1 MSLSDPN
8 NQKGL
13 LLALSSSAFI
23 GSSFIVKKK
32 GLIRARSSGAGAA
45 TGGFA
50 YLNEPLWWT
59 GMITMI
65 LGEVANFTAYA
76 FAPAIL
82 VTPLGGLSVIVS
94 AVLAAV
100 MLNEKLELVGKLGCG
115 LCVLGSTVIV
125 LNCPSEREMTSVDEI
140 TMMMKTNLTF
150 QLYTLLV
157 ASGVLVLIYDYAPRF
172 GKTNVFV
179 YVSVCSLV
187 GSISVIGVKGLS
199 IGLKLTFSGNNQMGT
214 GSFWFFVVLVAVSVV
229 TQMNYLNKALDTFN
243 TAVVSPIYYVLFTT
257 ATILASGILF
267 NGWGESSAGYYVAP
281 PSSAAENGESSGMV
295 SQQDYGAGQFI
306 SAVCGFLT
314 IVCGV
319 VLLQV
324 ERSATVAS
332 GRVSMNL
339 DRAMLAM
346 WEEDGTDN
354 GIRMTPLQQETQV
367 LSAQVP
373 GTITRTMTSPLGMW
387 EREGATNR
395 RNE

>member
-13 LLALSSSAFI
+13 FLALSSSAFI

-32 GLIRARSSGAGAA
+32 GLIRARSSGQGAA

-50 YLNEPLWWT
+50 YLHEPMWWI
-59 GMITMI
+59 GMVTMI
-65 LGEVANFTAYA
+65 LGEIANFTAYA

-100 MLNEKLELVGKLGCG
+100 MLDEKLELIGKLGCG
-115 LCVLGSTVIV
+115 LCVLGSTIIV
-125 LNCPSEREMTSVDEI
+125 LNCPSEREISSVDEI

-150 QLYTLLV
+150 QLYVLLV
-157 ASGVLVLIYDYAPRF
+157 GSGVVVLIYDYAPRM

-179 YVSVCSLV
+179 YVAVCSLV

-199 IGLKLTFSGNNQMGT
+199 IGLKLTFSGNNQLTT
-214 GSFWFFVVLVAVSVV
+214 GSFWFFVILVTGSVV

-267 NGWGESSAGYYVAP
+267 NGWGNAGAEYPAPQVVAASAPHKGGQ
-281 PSSAAENGESSGMV
+281 AALGERE
-295 SQQDYGAGQFI
+295 YGAGQFI
-306 SAVCGFLT
+306 SAICGFLT

-319 VLLQV
+319 ALLHLSRNSV
-324 ERSATVAS
+324 S
-332 GRVSMNL
+332 GGGRAANL
-339 DRAMLAM
+339 DRALLAM
-346 WEEDGTDN
+346 WEEDPVEGL
-354 GIRMTPLQQETQV
+354 MTTQTSETLV
-367 LSAQVP
+367 ISPEMPSRRLSK
-373 GTITRTMTSPLGMW
+373 SPAWG
-387 EREGATNR
+387 EGVRGANQ
-395 RNE
+395 NHHDE